1 MQVKANN
8 AAVFDVTPALP
19 QQHVSL
25 EVDQARQ
32 REYGRWLVV
41 GILLLA
47 AMLFNG
53 YQRLSTL
60 ERGYRLEE
68 IQRQRQQE
76 EVLGRQLRLEI
87 ATYSAPD
94 YIASAAVNKLHLVA
108 PGREDA
114 FVVERV
120 VPAPQPPSSV
130 VALR

>member
-1 MQVKANN
+1 MQGKSNN
-8 AAVFDVTPALP
+8 AAIFDVTPALP
-19 QQHVSL
+19 PQRVNL

-32 REYGRWLVV
+32 REYRRWLVV
-41 GILLLA
+41 GLVLLA
-47 AMLFNG
+47 AMMFDG
-53 YQRLSTL
+53 YQRLSTVD
-60 ERGYRLEE
+60 RGFRLED

-76 EVLGRQLRLEI
+76 ELLGRQLRLEI
-87 ATYSAPD
+87 ATFSAPD
-94 YIASAAVNKLHLVA
+94 YIASTAVNKLHLVA